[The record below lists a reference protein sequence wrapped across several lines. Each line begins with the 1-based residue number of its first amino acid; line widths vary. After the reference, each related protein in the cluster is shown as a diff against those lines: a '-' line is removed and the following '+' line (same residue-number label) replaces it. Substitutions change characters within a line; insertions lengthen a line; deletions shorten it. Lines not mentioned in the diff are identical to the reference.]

1 VTLNQRVGLTIAGL
15 VVFMVLVVLMLI
27 NRVGQP
33 TLLSEGAMRANGA
46 WMYKPPRKVNEF
58 NLRDHNGADFTHAN
72 LEGKWT
78 LLYVGYTSCPDVCP
92 TTLAML
98 AKLKKELA
106 GTEAEKNTQVVLISA
121 DPERDTVDR
130 LKQYVT
136 YFDPQFVGVTGDF
149 LDLQRFATNLSFAFT
164 KVPGSDPNNYLIDHG
179 ANIALINPRGD
190 YEGFFK
196 PPFDVAK
203 VKMTYR
209 SVRWQFEH

>member
-1 VTLNQRVGLTIAGL
+1 MTLNQRVGLTIAGL

-27 NRVGQP
+27 NRIGQP
-33 TLLSEGAMRANGA
+33 TLLSEGPMRANGA
-46 WMYKPPRKVNEF
+46 WMYKPPRNINEF
-58 NLRDHNGADFTHAN
+58 KLRDSNGADFTHAN

-106 GTEAEKNTQVVLISA
+106 GTEAEKNTQVVLLSA

-136 YFDPQFVGVTGDF
+136 YFDPQFIGVTGEF
-149 LDLQRFATNLSFAFT
+149 LDLQRFATNLSIAFT

-190 YEGFFK
+190 YQGFFK

-203 VKMTYR
+203 LKMTYR
-209 SVRWQFEH
+209 SERWQFEH

>member
-1 VTLNQRVGLTIAGL
+1 MTLNQRVGLTIGGL

-27 NRVGQP
+27 NRIGQP
-33 TLLSEGAMRANGA
+33 TLLSEGPMRANGA
-46 WMYKPPRKVNEF
+46 WMYKPPRNINEF
-58 NLRDHNGADFTHAN
+58 KLRDSNGADFTHAN

-106 GTEAEKNTQVVLISA
+106 GTEAEKNTQVVLLSA

-136 YFDPQFVGVTGDF
+136 YFDPQFIGVTGEF
-149 LDLQRFATNLSFAFT
+149 LDLQRFATNLSIAFT

-190 YEGFFK
+190 YQGFFK

-203 VKMTYR
+203 LKMTYR
-209 SVRWQFEH
+209 SERWQFEH

>member
-1 VTLNQRVGLTIAGL
+1 MTQNQRIGLTIAAL
-15 VVFMVLVVLMLI
+15 VAFMGVVVLMLI
-27 NRVGQP
+27 NRIGQP
-33 TLLSEGAMRANGA
+33 TLLSEGQMRANGA
-46 WMYKPPRKVNEF
+46 WMYRPPRNINAFK
-58 NLRDHNGADFTHAN
+58 LRDHNGADFTHAN

-98 AKLKKELA
+98 AKLKKDLT
-106 GTEAEKNTQVVLISA
+106 GTEAENNTQVVLVSA
-121 DPERDTVDR
+121 DPERDTVER

-136 YFDPQFVGVTGDF
+136 YFDPQFVGVTGEF
-149 LDLQRFATNLSFAFT
+149 LDLQRFATNLSIAFT

-190 YEGFFK
+190 YQGFFK
-196 PPFDVAK
+196 PPFEIAK
-203 VKMTYR
+203 LKMTYR